1 MFTNMIKIGVLLTP
15 DYVRFT
21 DVTIFVRCRKVSK
34 IISQSNMYV
43 GLDICYE
50 TKKRGAGIG
59 KGSPLF
65 LRALAVCVFAPAIP

>member
-1 MFTNMIKIGVLLTP
+1 MFTNITKIGVLLTP

>member
-1 MFTNMIKIGVLLTP
+1 MFTNVTKINILLTH

-21 DVTIFVRCRKVSK
+21 DVTIFERCRKVSN
-34 IISQSNMYV
+34 ISSQSCIYV
-43 GLDICYE
+43 GFIHFE

-65 LRALAVCVFAPAIP
+65 LRSLAVCVFAPAIP

>member
-1 MFTNMIKIGVLLTP
+1 MFTNVTKIGILLTA

-21 DVTIFVRCRKVSK
+21 NVTISQRCRKVSI

-43 GLDICYE
+43 GFICLE

-65 LRALAVCVFAPAIP
+65 LRSLAVCVFAPAIP